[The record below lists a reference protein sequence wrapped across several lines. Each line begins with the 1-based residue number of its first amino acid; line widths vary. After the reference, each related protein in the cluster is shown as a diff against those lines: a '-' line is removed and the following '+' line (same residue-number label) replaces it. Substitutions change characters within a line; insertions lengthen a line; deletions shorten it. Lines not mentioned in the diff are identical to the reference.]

1 MDINVLHAENL
12 DYPHILLVDDN
23 PVKLEQMAVSLEHRG
38 YFVTCSTTCFEAD
51 VLLKE
56 YPDIFDAVLV
66 DHCAP
71 GIRRIDST
79 ISSTR
84 INDNTPVVLHI
95 DMDYFVE
102 ENRLSQIGL
111 EDTAIDPF
119 TIDDLGSVL
128 KKVIN
133 EKVEVCL

>member
-1 MDINVLHAENL
+1 
-12 DYPHILLVDDN
+12 
-23 PVKLEQMAVSLEHRG
+23 
-38 YFVTCSTTCFEAD
+38 
-51 VLLKE
+51 
-56 YPDIFDAVLV
+56 
-66 DHCAP
+66 
-71 GIRRIDST
+71 
-79 ISSTR
+79 
-84 INDNTPVVLHI
+84 
-95 DMDYFVE
+95 MDYFVE